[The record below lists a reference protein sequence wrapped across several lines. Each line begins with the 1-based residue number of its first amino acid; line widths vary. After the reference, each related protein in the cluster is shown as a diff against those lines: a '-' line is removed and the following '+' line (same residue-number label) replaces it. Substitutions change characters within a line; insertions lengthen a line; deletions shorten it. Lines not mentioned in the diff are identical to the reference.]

1 MKVLISDLLALHLAT
16 AGALFLAAPVLALT
30 PLGDPPGISEA
41 EIEGCLAQYRQE
53 MSQLRERERGRE
65 PQAEARLQARRSSSE
80 RHAAVRNLVAQAHDA
95 AHPELGRF
103 EADWTAAPILDV
115 SLGMLQPA
123 ADAKAAAPGGPVA
136 GHPNLAGAAT
146 NPLAALI
153 QFQLQNNFVGESNAG
168 SGYSNAFVVQPVIPF
183 KLGERQWIS
192 RITLPLLA
200 ATPDLGDPIGREYG
214 LGDTVAFAVA
224 LFPIDKHGS
233 MVGVGPAFTFPTAS
247 SDFLGE
253 GKWQG
258 GPLLAYVNT
267 ATPGIQWGV
276 LAYQQWSLASSGGDS
291 GRPETSKLF
300 FQPILTWHFAKSWY
314 LASGDILWSI
324 DFNDNARW
332 SIPLGVRL
340 GHVTKLGRQP
350 VNIFVEPFYDV
361 IGNNK
366 GNEWGVKLNVTLL
379 FPQG

>member
-1 MKVLISDLLALHLAT
+1 MKVLISDLLALHLAA

-80 RHAAVRNLVAQAHDA
+80 RHAAVRNLVAQADEA
-95 AHPELGRF
+95 ARPELGRF
-103 EADWTAAPILDV
+103 EPDWTAAPMLDV

-168 SGYSNAFVVQPVIPF
+168 SGYSNSFVVQPVIPF
-183 KLGERQWIS
+183 KLGDRQWIS
-192 RITLPLLA
+192 RITLPLV
-200 ATPDLGDPIGREYG
+200 ATADLGDPIGREYG

-233 MVGVGPAFTFPTAS
+233 MVGVGPAFTLPTAT
-247 SDFLGE
+247 DDLLGE
-253 GKWQG
+253 GKFQA
-258 GPLLAYVNT
+258 GPTLAYVNT
-267 ATPGIQWGV
+267 ATPGFQWGV
-276 LAYQQWSLASSGGDS
+276 FGYQQWSLASSGGDS
-291 GRPETSKLF
+291 GRPEVSKLF

-314 LASGDILWSI
+314 VSSGDILWSI
-324 DFNDNARW
+324 DWNDNARW

-340 GHVTKLGRQP
+340 GHITKFGHMP
-350 VNIFVEPFYDV
+350 VNVFVEPFYDV